1 MNVRFL
7 KDHLIDFEVAAALCI
22 VPLLRYGFGTGW
34 LVAIVSGLSAFV
46 LIPLLLL
53 LVFGVRAGRR

>member
-22 VPLLRYGFGTGW
+22 VPLVRYGFGTGW
-34 LVAIVSGLSAFV
+34 LVAIVSGLS
-46 LIPLLLL
+46 PSS
-53 LVFGVRAGRR
+53 